1 MIAPDASIGKWNE
14 SRRMA
19 SHDCDRVTCD
29 PHGFVNGI
37 IMLPNSGQARAKPKC
52 QTGDCCVRAW
62 SFFEAPVFQ
71 PPVPRGFEVDR
82 ARSVSDFASEAAPI
96 FSIGARAANAANL
109 QVRGLSIFAYWIA
122 ASVAPRIAFG
132 FSVVPLCTRTAASS
146 MFAALS
152 VCTGTLHELAL
163 PVQSPSFIQ
172 RRTTLW

>member
-52 QTGDCCVRAW
+52 QTGDCCVRAL

-71 PPVPRGFEVDR
+71 PPVPRRFEVDPS
-82 ARSVSDFASEAAPI
+82 RSLTDFASQAAPI

-132 FSVVPLCTRTAASS
+132 FSLVPLCTRPAASS
-146 MFAALS
+146 SLPALT
-152 VCTGTLHELAL
+152 VCTRPLHELAL
-163 PVQSPSFIQ
+163 PGQSPAL
-172 RRTTLW
+172 TP